1 MSDEFKDLVRD
12 ALTVAIRADKA
23 AEEGN
28 MWPLPIALGDN
39 LFKAVSVSCSGLLSG
54 ADVLALTAEAQAIVE
69 GRADQC

>member
-28 MWPLPIALGDN
+28 MWPLPIALADN
-39 LFKAVSVSCSGLLSG
+39 LFKAVSVSCSEILSDAEMLVLV
-54 ADVLALTAEAQAIVE
+54 ADAQAIVE
-69 GRADQC
+69 GWADRC